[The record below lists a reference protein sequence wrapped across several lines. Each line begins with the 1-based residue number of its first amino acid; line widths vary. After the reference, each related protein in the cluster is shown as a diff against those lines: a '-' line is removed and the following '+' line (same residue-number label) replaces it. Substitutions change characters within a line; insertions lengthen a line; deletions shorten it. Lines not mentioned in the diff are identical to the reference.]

1 MDELKD
7 VGEFCKS
14 EYEAYNIYTFLAK
27 NPLVSMRVRRAV
39 NKAAADEY
47 RHYVFWRS
55 IVGECSSTP
64 SIIKRLLLSL
74 LLPLFGVTVI
84 IKFIESMEKNALESY
99 RRVSSIRPELKE
111 EIERIIR
118 EEEEHEASFILGLD
132 EGRVK
137 YLGSIMLG
145 ISDALI
151 ELTGIYSGA
160 LGAFANT
167 LSAGLTGLLAG
178 VSAAISMTIASYAQA
193 KHELGKA
200 PKIAA
205 LYTGV
210 AYLTVVLLLALPYF
224 LINVITSAFT
234 AMILA
239 ALLIIAYMSFYS
251 SVLFK
256 RSYLREFIETSGLM
270 LGVSILLLVLGNVLG
285 NLFGVTAPHPLV

>member
-27 NPLVSMRVRRAV
+27 NPLVSMRVRRAI

>member
-7 VGEFCKS
+7 IREFCRD
-14 EYEAYNIYTFLAK
+14 EYEAYNMYTLLAK
-27 NPLVSMRVRRAV
+27 NPLVSARIRSTIG
-39 NKAAADEY
+39 KAALDEH

-64 SIIKRLLLSL
+64 STIKRLLLSL
-74 LLPLFGVTVI
+74 LLPLFGVTVT

-99 RRVSSIRPELKE
+99 EKISSMRPELKE
-111 EIERIIR
+111 EVEKIIK

-145 ISDALI
+145 ISDAII

-160 LGAFANT
+160 LGVFVNT

-193 KHELGKA
+193 KHEVGKA
-200 PKIAA
+200 PKTAA
-205 LYTGV
+205 LYTGI
-210 AYLTVVLLLALPYF
+210 AYLLVVLLLALPYF
-224 LINVITSAFT
+224 LINVITSAFA
-234 AMILA
+234 AMIVA
-239 ALLIIAYMSFYS
+239 ALLVIAYMSFYS

-256 RSYLREFIETSGLM
+256 RSYLKEFIETSGLM
-270 LGVSILLLVLGNVLG
+270 LGVSILLFVLGNVLG
-285 NLFGVTAPHPLV
+285 QLFGVTTSIH